1 MAAPHDILGFFEHR
15 TDGAWVCVRPFTLN
29 TRSSQIDIR
38 CGQRFEYGR
47 RVGGLDLAEYLEQ
60 LGSQFGS

>member
-29 TRSSQIDIR
+29 TRSTRVDIR
-38 CGQRFEYGR
+38 RGM
-47 RVGGLDLAEYLEQ
+47 
-60 LGSQFGS
+60 